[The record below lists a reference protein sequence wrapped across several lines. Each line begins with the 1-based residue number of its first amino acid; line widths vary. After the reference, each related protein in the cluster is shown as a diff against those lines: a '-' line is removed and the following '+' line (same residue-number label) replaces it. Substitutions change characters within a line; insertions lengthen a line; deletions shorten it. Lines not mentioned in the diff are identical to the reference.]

1 MSHVVT
7 AIEEVAVVG
16 HDTAT
21 FSGKPYTRF
30 RTQLTTNKGKT
41 EHLIRYNNKKNTML
55 HHTPDGLQLHGMKAE
70 RQTHHRSLL
79 EDRDM

>member
-41 EHLIRYNNKKNTML
+41 EHLIRYIIKRTQCF
-55 HHTPDGLQLHGMKAE
+55 TI
-70 RQTHHRSLL
+70 RQTGYSYTA
-79 EDRDM
+79 